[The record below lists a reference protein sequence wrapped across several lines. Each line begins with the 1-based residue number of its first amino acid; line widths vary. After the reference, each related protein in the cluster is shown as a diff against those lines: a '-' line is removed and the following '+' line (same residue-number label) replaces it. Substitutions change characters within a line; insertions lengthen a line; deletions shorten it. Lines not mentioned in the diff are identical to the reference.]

1 MKRTLIFITAF
12 LMLFCFTACTGEG
25 QPRDDE
31 RIGIISAMDNEVE
44 LLLSEAEIDRVDNY
58 GGVDFHVGTLHGQGV
73 VIMRSGIG
81 KVMAASALTA
91 MLNRY
96 QISHV
101 IFTGIAGGVGDE
113 TRVLDQIVATRL
125 VQHDYGIITNEGFVW
140 SSGVDGEEQGEKEF
154 YYCDSGL
161 VDLAYDAAVQVLG
174 EDRVFKGTVA
184 TGDQFISSE
193 EYVKKLQQ
201 DFDAIACEMEGA
213 SVAAVCTQYKI
224 PFVVIRAMSDKADG
238 NAHESFDNM
247 SDLAAEN
254 SNKIV
259 IRMIDNMNE
268 G

>member
-1 MKRTLIFITAF
+1 
-12 LMLFCFTACTGEG
+12 
-25 QPRDDE
+25 
-31 RIGIISAMDNEVE
+31 
-44 LLLSEAEIDRVDNY
+44 
-58 GGVDFHVGTLHGQGV
+58 
-73 VIMRSGIG
+73 
-81 KVMAASALTA
+81 
-91 MLNRY
+91 
-96 QISHV
+96 
-101 IFTGIAGGVGDE
+101 
-113 TRVLDQIVATRL
+113 VLDQIVATRL